1 METDSSALALKGIQL
16 ERGGERRRERERI
29 LSLEKHIL
37 HNKKKLSK
45 KTPGDV
51 HQNAKQI

>member
-1 METDSSALALKGIQL
+1 MDSSALTLKGIQL
-16 ERGGERRRERERI
+16 ERGGERERI